1 MPGANL
7 AKKRTWGTLTSV
19 RVPPHLRIE
28 IGKYALRLEEDFGID
43 LGTSSEWLGIS
54 KRTLVEWSEL
64 WRQHPELEDLVVLPA
79 LGLNQAIA
87 GSKYMKVTPR
97 LHGRQPCSPPDSEL
111 KQRLAEHQE
120 WLASGG
126 KAGKC
131 LELGDNPQ
139 TDFSDCHLSYIKN
152 SKAFLLFSKFDGA
165 RLDGAELCGADCS
178 LASFYGADLRG
189 ADLSKTTLYGVD
201 FRKAD
206 LREANLD
213 GAWAIGANFGGA
225 NIEGASLR
233 DTVLSHYGLRD
244 QMKIYL
250 ATLGIYGLVWFGRR
264 VTTIITQSQLES
276 AKTGPGTVFPPG
288 METHKS
294 RSGSI
299 IESYVILDYPLKLID
314 SEVPHR

>member
-7 AKKRTWGTLTSV
+7 AKKRTWGSLTLV
-19 RVPPHLRIE
+19 RLPPNVRIE
-28 IGKYALRLEEDFGID
+28 IGKYALRLEEDFGIA
-43 LGTSSEWLGIS
+43 LGTSSRWLGIS
-54 KRTLVEWSEL
+54 RRTLAKWVEL
-64 WRQHPELEDLVVLPA
+64 WRRHPELEDLVVLPA

-87 GSKYMKVTPR
+87 GANYVKISPR
-97 LHGRQPCSPPDSEL
+97 LRGYRPCSPPDSEL

-126 KAGKC
+126 KVGKC

-139 TDFSDCHLSYIKN
+139 TNFSDCHLSYVKN
-152 SKAFLLFSKFDGA
+152 SRAFLLFSKFNGA

-178 LASFYGADLRG
+178 LASFYGANLRG
-189 ADLSKTTLYGVD
+189 ADLRKTTLYGVD

-213 GAWAIGANFGGA
+213 EAWAIGANFGGA
-225 NIEGASLR
+225 NLEGASLQ
-233 DTVLSHYGLRD
+233 DTVLCHYSLRD

-250 ATLGIYGLVWFGRR
+250 ATLGVYNLVRFGRR

-294 RSGSI
+294 RSSFRMK
-299 IESYVILDYPLKLID
+299 SCVVLDYPLK
-314 SEVPHR
+314 EA